1 MVQKFSYATQRN
13 IPCNQNAQKWY
24 MINSIQKTKTAK
36 NPIVK
41 QHYYT
46 IANYYLNGNAYVI
59 FNNTRK

>member
-1 MVQKFSYATQRN
+1 MIQNFSYATQRN
-13 IPCNQNAQKWY
+13 ISCNQNSQKWY

-41 QHYYT
+41 QYYYT

-59 FNNTRK
+59 YNKTRK

>member
-24 MINSIQKTKTAK
+24 MINSIQKIKTAK
-36 NPIVK
+36 IPIVK

-59 FNNTRK
+59 YNKTRK